1 MFGTAGLPHILMRF
15 FTVKDAKDARKS
27 VFFAT
32 GFIGYFYILTF
43 IIGFGAI
50 MLISTNPEF
59 LNVKGGLI
67 GGNNMAAIH
76 LANAVGGDMFLGFIS
91 AVAFATILAV
101 VSGLT
106 LAGASAVSH
115 DLYAS
120 VFKKGKVN
128 EKDEL
133 FVSRISA
140 VTLGCVA
147 IYLGII
153 FEQQNVA
160 FMVGLAFA
168 VAASANF
175 PILFLSMYWKKLT
188 SNGAL
193 IGGGVG
199 LMTATILVI
208 LGPAVWVDVFGND
221 EPVFHYCLLYT
232 STSPRDATLSSLTYS
247 A

>member
-1 MFGTAGLPHILMRF
+1 
-15 FTVKDAKDARKS
+15 
-27 VFFAT
+27 
-32 GFIGYFYILTF
+32 
-43 IIGFGAI
+43 
-50 MLISTNPEF
+50 MLISNNPKF
-59 LNVKGGLI
+59 LNIDGSLI
-67 GGNNMAAIH
+67 GGSNMAAIH
-76 LANAVGGDMFLGFIS
+76 LANAVGGDVFLGFIS

-133 FVSRISA
+133 FVSKISA
-140 VTLGCVA
+140 VSLGCIA
-147 IYLGII
+147 IFLGIL
-153 FEQQNVA
+153 FEKQNVA

-188 SNGAL
+188 SKGAL
-193 IGGGVG
+193 IGGSSG
-199 LMTATILVI
+199 LITATILVI
-208 LGPAVWVDVFGND
+208 LSPAVWVEIFN
-221 EPVFHYCLLYT
+221 Y
-232 STSPRDATLSSLTYS
+232 DAPIFPYKYPALFSVTTAFFITWFVSIIDKSKEAKNEILSFDNQFLQSQIGLRK
-247 A
+247 

>member
-1 MFGTAGLPHILMRF
+1 
-15 FTVKDAKDARKS
+15 
-27 VFFAT
+27 
-32 GFIGYFYILTF
+32 
-43 IIGFGAI
+43 
-50 MLISTNPEF
+50 MLISKNPEF
-59 LNVKGGLI
+59 LTASGGLK

-76 LANAVGGDMFLGFIS
+76 LSSAIGGDMFLGFIS

-120 VFKKGKVN
+120 AFKKGKVN
-128 EKDEL
+128 EKEEL
-133 FVSRISA
+133 FVSKISA
-140 VTLGCVA
+140 VSLGCIA
-147 IYLGII
+147 IFLGIL

-188 SNGAL
+188 SRGAL
-193 IGGGVG
+193 IGGSAG
-199 LMTATILVI
+199 LVTAIILVI
-208 LGPAVWVDVFGND
+208 LGPTIWVDVLEYDQPIF
-221 EPVFHYCLLYT
+221 PYKYPALFSVTT
-232 STSPRDATLSSLTYS
+232 SFIVTWFFSITDKGKS
-247 A
+247 AEREIAAFDSQFVQAQIGLRKS

>member
-1 MFGTAGLPHILMRF
+1 
-15 FTVKDAKDARKS
+15 
-27 VFFAT
+27 
-32 GFIGYFYILTF
+32 
-43 IIGFGAI
+43 
-50 MLISTNPEF
+50 
-59 LNVKGGLI
+59 
-67 GGNNMAAIH
+67 MAAIH

-147 IYLGII
+147 IFLGII
-153 FEQQNVA
+153 FEKQNVA

-208 LGPAVWVDVFGND
+208 IGPAVWVDVFGND
-221 EPVFHYCLLYT
+221 EPVFPYKYPALFSVTTAFIVTWLF
-232 STSPRDATLSSLTYS
+232 SIIDKSKSSKKEINAFDSQFIQSQIGLK
-247 A
+247 

>member
-1 MFGTAGLPHILMRF
+1 
-15 FTVKDAKDARKS
+15 
-27 VFFAT
+27 
-32 GFIGYFYILTF
+32 
-43 IIGFGAI
+43 
-50 MLISTNPEF
+50 MLISKNPEF
-59 LNVKGGLI
+59 LTASGGLK

-120 VFKKGKVN
+120 ALKKGKAN
-128 EKDEL
+128 EKKEL
-133 FVSRISA
+133 FVSKISA
-140 VTLGCVA
+140 VILGCIA
-147 IYLGII
+147 IFLGIL

-175 PILFLSMYWKKLT
+175 PLLFLAMYWKGLT
-188 SNGAL
+188 SKGAL
-193 IGGGVG
+193 IGGSAG
-199 LMTATILVI
+199 LITATVLVI
-208 LGPAVWVDVFGND
+208 LGPTVWVEILEYDQPIFPYRYPALFSVTTAFIMMWLFSVMD
-221 EPVFHYCLLYT
+221 K
-232 STSPRDATLSSLTYS
+232 SKS
-247 A
+247 AEREIFAFDRQFIQSQIGLRKS